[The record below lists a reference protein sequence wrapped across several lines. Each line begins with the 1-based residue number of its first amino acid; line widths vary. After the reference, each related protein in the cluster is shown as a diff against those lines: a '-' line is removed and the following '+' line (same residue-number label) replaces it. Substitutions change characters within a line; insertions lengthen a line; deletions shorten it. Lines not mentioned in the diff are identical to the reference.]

1 VLALLRTL
9 FDIIRL
15 RKGPDA
21 IPYSWLVCLIV
32 LSLWLFA
39 GLVMSAVFVEMDD
52 QDFLLGTFT
61 GVVGL
66 ACYASIVVLSGHT
79 PRLLQTVTA
88 ILGCGAIISFLFVVA
103 MVGLPPFF
111 SFIAGTVGL
120 SRFFNEVT
128 VSLITTL
135 LLLWSIP
142 VEGHI
147 IARAI
152 DRHWYVGIVAAM
164 AVFFFQL
171 FLYLLLSPTTQVAA
185 DTVI

>member
-1 VLALLRTL
+1 MLALLKTL

-21 IPYSWLVCLIV
+21 IPYSWVITLIT
-32 LSLWLFA
+32 LLLWLVA
-39 GLVMSAVFVEMDD
+39 GFVIAAVTEEMNDEDLLVGV
-52 QDFLLGTFT
+52 FT

-88 ILGCGAIISFLFVVA
+88 ILGCGAVLSFLFVIGTVA
-103 MVGLPPFF
+103 LTPLL
-111 SFIAGTVGL
+111 SAGTTNL
-120 SRFFNEVT
+120 IVT
-128 VSLITTL
+128 LI
-135 LLLWSIP
+135 LLWSIP

-164 AVFFFQL
+164 AVFVFQL
-171 FLYLLLSPTTQVAA
+171 FLYGVLNPAVETVA
-185 DTVI
+185 

>member
-1 VLALLRTL
+1 VLALIKTL

-21 IPYSWLVCLIV
+21 IPYSWVVTLIT
-32 LSLWLFA
+32 LMLWLVA
-39 GLVMSAVFVEMDD
+39 GFVIAATTEEMTDE
-52 QDFLLGTFT
+52 DFLVGVFT

-88 ILGCGAIISFLFVVA
+88 ILGCGALLSFLFV
-103 MVGLPPFF
+103 F
-111 SFIAGTVGL
+111 GTVALTPLL
-120 SRFFNEVT
+120 SAATTNLVVT
-128 VSLITTL
+128 LI
-135 LLLWSIP
+135 LLWSIP

-152 DRHWYVGIVAAM
+152 DRHWYVGIGAAL
-164 AVFFFQL
+164 AVFVFQL
-171 FLYLLLSPTTQVAA
+171 FLYGVLNPAVETVA
-185 DTVI
+185 

>member
-1 VLALLRTL
+1 MLALFETL

-21 IPYSWLVCLIV
+21 IPYSWLLCLIA
-32 LSLWLFA
+32 LTFWLFA
-39 GLVMSAVFVEMDD
+39 GMAMTVMTDELGE

-66 ACYASIVVLSGHT
+66 ASYASVVVLSGNT

-88 ILGCGAIISFLFVVA
+88 ILGCGAALSFLFLVGNAFLSPFLSENLTNLVV
-103 MVGLPPFF
+103 
-111 SFIAGTVGL
+111 T
-120 SRFFNEVT
+120 
-128 VSLITTL
+128 LI
-135 LLLWSIP
+135 LLWSIP

-152 DRHWYVGIVAAM
+152 DRHWYAGIVVAM
-164 AVFFFQL
+164 TVFVFQL
-171 FLYLLLSPTTQVAA
+171 FLYSLLSPPEVATTIVESS
-185 DTVI
+185 TSVPGN

>member
-1 VLALLRTL
+1 MRGYHASIVLALLKTL

-21 IPYSWLVCLIV
+21 IPYSWIVTLVSLM
-32 LSLWLFA
+32 LWLVA
-39 GLVMSAVFVEMDD
+39 GFVIAAMTEEMSNE
-52 QDFLLGTFT
+52 DFLIGTFT

-66 ACYASIVVLSGHT
+66 ACYAAIVVLTGHT

-88 ILGCGAIISFLFVVA
+88 ILGCGAMLSFLFV
-103 MVGLPPFF
+103 
-111 SFIAGTVGL
+111 AGTIALTPLL
-120 SRFFNEVT
+120 SAGMTNLVVT
-128 VSLITTL
+128 LI
-135 LLLWSIP
+135 LLWSIP

-164 AVFFFQL
+164 AVFVFQL
-171 FLYLLLSPTTQVAA
+171 FLYGVLNPPAETVA
-185 DTVI
+185 

>member
-1 VLALLRTL
+1 MLALIKTL

-21 IPYSWLVCLIV
+21 IPYSWLVTLIT
-32 LSLWLFA
+32 LLLWLVA
-39 GLVMSAVFVEMDD
+39 GFVITATTDEMTDE
-52 QDFLLGTFT
+52 DFLVGVFT

-88 ILGCGAIISFLFVVA
+88 ILGCGAVLSFLFVFGTVA
-103 MVGLPPFF
+103 LTPLL
-111 SFIAGTVGL
+111 SAGTTNLV
-120 SRFFNEVT
+120 VT
-128 VSLITTL
+128 LI
-135 LLLWSIP
+135 LLWSIP

-164 AVFFFQL
+164 AVFVFQL
-171 FLYLLLSPTTQVAA
+171 FLYGVLNPSVETMA
-185 DTVI
+185 